1 MTSALEDIFG
11 LSSVEPTVLAP
22 ASNASGRFLQ
32 IQVGSTGAQT
42 VSFLLPV
49 AHTLGVI
56 DHPQAQILSV
66 PRMPAAVLGVCE
78 WQGEMIWV
86 VDLVPWLGMELLA
99 QTDAPGAAP
108 SLILVHDREQVL
120 ALAVQ
125 QMGEIETLEMKRLQS
140 PSPGLSAPVILSMT
154 LAYDPVTRLPVL
166 DVPRLFQRLRSP
178 STSALPQLST

>member
-1 MTSALEDIFG
+1 MTRALEDIFG

-32 IQVGSTGAQT
+32 VQLGSAGVQT

-56 DHPQAQILSV
+56 AHPQAQILPV
-66 PRMPAAVLGVCE
+66 PRMPVPVLGVCE

-86 VDLVPWLGMELLA
+86 VDLMPWLGMGLQA
-99 QTDAPGAAP
+99 QTDLPGAAP
-108 SLILVHDREQVL
+108 SLILVHDGEQVL
-120 ALAVQ
+120 ALVVQ
-125 QMGEIETLEMKRLQS
+125 QMGEMETLEMKRLQS
-140 PSPGLSAPVILSMT
+140 PSAGLSAPVILSIT

-166 DVPRLFQRLRSP
+166 DVPRLLQRLRSP
-178 STSALPQLST
+178 SASALPQLST